1 MIKTYQR
8 LKMKLDKKIKVK
20 KQKVIGK
27 QEYINADTGEVK
39 EFDVIEKVVKDTNFH
54 KVWLMDLLAVL
65 DLIGTQKLK
74 VLEFLFTEMRTQDNT
89 VSVTYRYIADK
100 TGISYQTVAITMKML
115 IDANLI
121 TKVRTGTYRF
131 NPDIIIK
138 GDSKKRE
145 GMVIKYI
152 QERQEND
159 ITTTQTNSK
168 DC

>member
-74 VLEFLFTEMRTQDNT
+74 VLEFLFSEMRTQDNT

-152 QERQEND
+152 QEREENEP
-159 ITTTQTNSK
+159 TTTQTNSK

>member
-1 MIKTYQR
+1 
-8 LKMKLDKKIKVK
+8 MKLDKQIKVK

-74 VLEFLFTEMRTQDNT
+74 VLEFLFSEMRTQDNT

-138 GDSKKRE
+138 GDNKKRE

-152 QERQEND
+152 QEREENEP
-159 ITTTQTNSK
+159 TTTQTNS
-168 DC
+168 

>member
-1 MIKTYQR
+1 
-8 LKMKLDKKIKVK
+8 MKLDKQIKVK

-74 VLEFLFTEMRTQDNT
+74 VLEFLFSEMRTQDNT

-152 QERQEND
+152 QEREENEP
-159 ITTTQTNSK
+159 TTTQTNSK

>member
-1 MIKTYQR
+1 
-8 LKMKLDKKIKVK
+8 MKLDKRIKVK

-27 QEYINADTGEVK
+27 QEYINANTGELK

-74 VLEFLFTEMRTQDNT
+74 VLEFLFSEMRTQDNT

-152 QERQEND
+152 QEREENEP
-159 ITTTQTNSK
+159 TTTQTNSK

>member
-1 MIKTYQR
+1 
-8 LKMKLDKKIKVK
+8 
-20 KQKVIGK
+20 
-27 QEYINADTGEVK
+27 
-39 EFDVIEKVVKDTNFH
+39 
-54 KVWLMDLLAVL
+54 MDLLAVL

-74 VLEFLFTEMRTQDNT
+74 VLEFLFSEMRTQDNT

-152 QERQEND
+152 QEREENEP
-159 ITTTQTNSK
+159 TTT
-168 DC
+168 

>member
-1 MIKTYQR
+1 
-8 LKMKLDKKIKVK
+8 MKLDKKIKVK

>member
-1 MIKTYQR
+1 MIKIYQR
-8 LKMKLDKKIKVK
+8 LQMKLDKKIKTK
-20 KQKVIGK
+20 QQKVIGK
-27 QEYINADTGEVK
+27 QEYLNVNTGEVK

-54 KVWLMDLLAVL
+54 KIWLMDLLAVL

-74 VLEFLFTEMRTQDNT
+74 VLEFLFSEMRAQDNT

-100 TGISYQTVAITMKML
+100 TNISYQTVATTMKML

-152 QERQEND
+152 QERQENEP
-159 ITTTQTNSK
+159 TTTKTNS
-168 DC
+168 